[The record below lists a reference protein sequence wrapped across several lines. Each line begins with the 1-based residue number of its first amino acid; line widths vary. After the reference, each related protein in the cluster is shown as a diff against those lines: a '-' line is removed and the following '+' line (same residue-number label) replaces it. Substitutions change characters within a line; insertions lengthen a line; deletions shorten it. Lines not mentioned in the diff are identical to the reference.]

1 MRFFLPCLPKDIDL
15 STVFPVLCH
24 GDDAD
29 SHRRRSFTVLTIGSP
44 LTRGRSSWDERFL
57 IYVMDV
63 NRSVPETYD
72 CLDAWVV
79 YSLTELQEGRFMNV
93 GAYGQPYE
101 RSLSG
106 PICGPYRG
114 VLFAL
119 KVDQKYLQRALKLTT
134 SWVSDKCC
142 MYCDARTSGPNIY
155 TFFGEHAPHR
165 ATLKTTNDFIVNGS
179 RPNHWVRCPGFD
191 ISMVFTDWLHLVD
204 LALTP
209 EIAASVSCLWLSL
222 LCFVGF
228 CSFPGFFDF
237 TMFYLLYL
245 ELVVVCPAFPS

>member
-101 RSLSG
+101 RFWTYLWSISRG
-106 PICGPYRG
+106 PFCVERRSEI
-114 VLFAL
+114 
-119 KVDQKYLQRALKLTT
+119 
-134 SWVSDKCC
+134 S
-142 MYCDARTSGPNIY
+142 
-155 TFFGEHAPHR
+155 
-165 ATLKTTNDFIVNGS
+165 AT
-179 RPNHWVRCPGFD
+179 CPKAD
-191 ISMVFTDWLHLVD
+191 N
-204 LALTP
+204 
-209 EIAASVSCLWLSL
+209 
-222 LCFVGF
+222 FVG
-228 CSFPGFFDF
+228 
-237 TMFYLLYL
+237 
-245 ELVVVCPAFPS
+245 